1 MEGVTLGHDPSK
13 DARDDQFPPRRLVDW
28 RQRRCV
34 HPVELRDNL
43 EVRSWGRPIANFPC
57 RRIQTRRSYV
67 SREYLPVWPRG
78 RIMKDS
84 SSSETRKRGTIYAR
98 FSTDLQN
105 ERSIE
110 DQLSLCQSY
119 AEREGLIVVSTHED
133 RARSGGSVMGREGL
147 LQMLDQA
154 RERSFDVVIV
164 EALDRLSRDME
175 DLAGI
180 HKRLSF
186 LGIEIRAVHEGVVNT
201 VLVGLRG
208 LVGQLYRED
217 NAHKVRR
224 GQAGRVKQGLAG
236 GGLTYGYAA
245 IPGRSGERVV
255 VEAEAQVIRRIF
267 QEYVDGRTP
276 REIAHDLNNEGVS
289 PPRGRGWNASTI
301 NGNHERGAGI
311 LLNELYVGRLVW
323 NKVRMVKDPDS
334 GKRLSRPNPKSDWQM
349 AEVPHLA
356 IVNPELFTAAQ
367 QRKEERGHIHPS
379 HQRRPRRMLSGLLR
393 CGSCGSGMATNGRDK
408 SGRTRIRCSASKESG
423 TCSDAKTFYLD
434 AVESA
439 VLSGL
444 RAELRAPKV
453 FSEYVRTYLE
463 ERKRLLAT
471 SQAKRHRL
479 EQQLGQLTREI
490 ERLVDAI
497 AKGHGDPSV
506 LGPRSTALDAERKR
520 ISEELQSEP
529 PAPNEI
535 ALHPAILK
543 RYEEQLGRLEEAVG
557 KGVSA
562 GDGEA
567 AEAIRD
573 LVETVTVLRQ
583 PACPGGLAVE
593 IAGRLNALLGEK
605 AYPNKVKGVWGK
617 VVAGEG
623 LEPPTPGL

>member
-1 MEGVTLGHDPSK
+1 MRES
-13 DARDDQFPPRRLVDW
+13 
-28 RQRRCV
+28 
-34 HPVELRDNL
+34 
-43 EVRSWGRPIANFPC
+43 RPI
-57 RRIQTRRSYV
+57 
-67 SREYLPVWPRG
+67 E
-78 RIMKDS
+78 
-84 SSSETRKRGTIYAR
+84 ETKKRAAIYSR

-119 AEREGLIVVSTHED
+119 ASREGLSVVRTYED
-133 RARSGGSVMGREGL
+133 RARSGGSLMGRDGL
-147 LQMLDQA
+147 LKLLDDA
-154 RERSFDVVIV
+154 RENSFDVVIV

-245 IPGRSGERVV
+245 IAGRSGERVV

-267 QEYVDGRTP
+267 QEYVDGR
-276 REIAHDLNNEGVS
+276 L
-289 PPRGRGWNASTI
+289 
-301 NGNHERGAGI
+301 ERGAGI
-311 LLNELYVGRLVW
+311 LQNELYVGRLVW
-323 NKVRMVKDPDS
+323 NKVRMVKDPDT
-334 GKRLSRPNPKSDWQM
+334 GKRLSRSNPKSDWQV
-349 AEVPHLA
+349 ADVPHLA
-356 IVNPELFTAAQ
+356 IVNPELFAAAQ
-367 QRKEERGHIHPS
+367 KRKEERGRTHPS

-393 CGSCGSGMATNGRDK
+393 CGSCGASMATNGRDK
-408 SGRTRIRCSASKESG
+408 SGRVRIRCSAATESG

-434 AVESA
+434 TVESA

-444 RAELRAPKV
+444 KSELRAPKV
-453 FSEYVRTYLE
+453 ISEYVRTYLE
-463 ERKRLLAT
+463 ERKRLAIA
-471 SQAKRHRL
+471 SNAKRQRL
-479 EQQLGQLTREI
+479 EHQLGQLNREI
-490 ERLVDAI
+490 ERLVNAI

-506 LGPRSTALDAERKR
+506 LGPQSTALDAKRKR
-520 ISEELQSEP
+520 ISKELQSEP
-529 PAPNEI
+529 PAPKEV
-535 ALHPAILK
+535 ALHPVILK
-543 RYEEQLGRLEEAVG
+543 RYEEQLGRLEEALA
-557 KGVSA
+557 KGISA

-573 LVETVTVLRQ
+573 LVETVTVFRD
-583 PACPGGLAVE
+583 PGRLGGVTVE
-593 IAGRLNALLGEK
+593 IAGRLNALLGEM
-605 AYPNKVKGVWGK
+605 AYPNRVKGVWGK
-617 VVAGEG
+617 MVAGEG

>member
-1 MEGVTLGHDPSK
+1 MRAHL
-13 DARDDQFPPRRLVDW
+13 LVW
-28 RQRRCV
+28 LQ
-34 HPVELRDNL
+34 
-43 EVRSWGRPIANFPC
+43 GK
-57 RRIQTRRSYV
+57 
-67 SREYLPVWPRG
+67 
-78 RIMKDS
+78 IMKES
-84 SSSETRKRGTIYAR
+84 WPIEQKKRAVIYAR

-110 DQLSLCQSY
+110 DQLSLCRSY
-119 AEREGLIVVSTHED
+119 ASREGLDIARAYED
-133 RARSGGSVMGREGL
+133 RARSGGSLMGRDGL
-147 LQMLDQA
+147 LKLLDDA
-154 RERSFDVVIV
+154 REKSFDVVIV

-180 HKRLSF
+180 HKRLCF

-245 IPGRSGERVV
+245 IAGKSGERVV
-255 VEAEAQVIRRIF
+255 IETEAQVIRRIF

-276 REIAHDLNNEGVS
+276 REIAHDLNREGVP
-289 PPRGRGWNASTI
+289 PPRGRSWNASTI
-301 NGNHERGAGI
+301 NGNLERGAGI
-311 LLNELYVGRLVW
+311 LQNELYVGRLAW
-323 NKVRMVKDPDS
+323 NKVRMVKDPDT
-334 GKRLSRPNPKSDWQM
+334 GKRLSRPNPKSDWQV

-356 IVNPELFTAAQ
+356 IVNPELFAAAQ
-367 QRKEERGHIHPS
+367 KRKEERSRTHPS

-393 CGSCGSGMATNGRDK
+393 CGSCGAGMATNGRDK
-408 SGRTRIRCSASKESG
+408 SGRVRIRCSAATESG
-423 TCSDAKTFYLD
+423 TCPDAKTFYLD
-434 AVESA
+434 TVESA

-444 RAELRAPKV
+444 KAELREPKV
-453 FSEYVRTYLE
+453 ISEYVRAYLE
-463 ERKRLLAT
+463 ERKRLAAA
-471 SQAKRHRL
+471 SHAKRQRL
-479 EQQLGQLTREI
+479 EQQLGQLNREI

-506 LGPRSTALDAERKR
+506 LGPRSTALDTKRRR
-520 ISEELQSEP
+520 ISEELQNEP
-529 PAPNEI
+529 PAQQEV

-543 RYEEQLGRLEEAVG
+543 RYEEQLGRLEEALA
-557 KGVSA
+557 KGVRA

-573 LVETVTVLRQ
+573 LVETVTVFRD
-583 PACPGGLAVE
+583 PGRIGGVTVE
-593 IAGRLNALLGEK
+593 IAGRLNALLGET
-605 AYPNKVKGVWGK
+605 AYPNRVKGVWGK

>member
-1 MEGVTLGHDPSK
+1 
-13 DARDDQFPPRRLVDW
+13 
-28 RQRRCV
+28 
-34 HPVELRDNL
+34 
-43 EVRSWGRPIANFPC
+43 
-57 RRIQTRRSYV
+57 
-67 SREYLPVWPRG
+67 
-78 RIMKDS
+78 MKES
-84 SSSETRKRGTIYAR
+84 SPTKEMRKRATIYAR

-110 DQLSLCQSY
+110 DQLTLCRSY
-119 AEREGLIVVSTHED
+119 AEREGLMVVSTHED

-147 LQMLDQA
+147 LRMLNQA
-154 RERSFDVVIV
+154 REKSFDVVIV

-245 IPGRSGERVV
+245 VAGKSGERVI

-276 REIAHDLNNEGVS
+276 REIAYGLNKDRVS
-289 PPRGRGWNASTI
+289 PPRGRSWNASTI
-301 NGNHERGAGI
+301 NGNIERGAGI
-311 LLNELYVGRLVW
+311 LQNELYAGRLVW
-323 NKVRMVKDPDS
+323 NKVRMVKDPES
-334 GKRLSRPNPKSDWQM
+334 GKRLSRPNPKSDRQ
-349 AEVPHLA
+349 ATAVPHLA
-356 IVNPELFTAAQ
+356 IISPELFAAAQ
-367 QRKEERGHIHPS
+367 QRKGERSRGHPS

-408 SGRTRIRCSASKESG
+408 SGRVRIRCSAATESG

-434 AVESA
+434 TVESA

-444 RAELRAPKV
+444 KTELRAPKV
-453 FSEYVRTYLE
+453 IAEYVRTYLE
-463 ERKRLLAT
+463 ERKLLAA
-471 SQAKRHRL
+471 SSNAKRHRL
-479 EQQLGQLTREI
+479 RQQLGELNREI

-497 AKGHGDPSV
+497 AKGHGNPSV
-506 LGPRSTALDAERKR
+506 LGPRSTTLDAERTR
-520 ISEELQSEP
+520 IKQELQNEP
-529 PAPNEI
+529 PAAEEI

-543 RYEEQLGRLEEAVG
+543 RYEEQLGRLQEALG

-573 LVETVTVLRQ
+573 LVETVTVFRDSRR
-583 PACPGGLAVE
+583 PGGVAVD

-605 AYPNKVKGVWGK
+605 AYPNHVKGVWGK